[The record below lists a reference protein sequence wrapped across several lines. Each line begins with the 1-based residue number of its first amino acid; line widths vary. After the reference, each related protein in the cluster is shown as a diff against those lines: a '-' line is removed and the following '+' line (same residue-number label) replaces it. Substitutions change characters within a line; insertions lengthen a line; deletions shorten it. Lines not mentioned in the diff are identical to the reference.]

1 MGNAFF
7 MKTLITKSNYL
18 VEAGYKLTLNEQRLV
33 LSAISQLDGRK
44 PISKDNDFCITAIE
58 FADMFDIP
66 VKRVYEILED
76 TAARLYERDI
86 QTFDKKE
93 KIRRKFR
100 WVDGI
105 KYWDGEAKI
114 TLSFSRHII
123 PYLTMLHEQFTT
135 YDLKQ
140 ISKLKT
146 SYSIRFYELL
156 VQFIKTGKREIRLDK
171 LRKILEIN
179 KQYPRFYDL
188 KKYVIEPSILEIRR
202 LTDLTVEWDIIKTG
216 RSITG
221 LIFIFEK
228 KQSRKNAH
236 LHIAKQC

>member
-1 MGNAFF
+1 MR
-7 MKTLITKSNYL
+7 TLITKSNYL

-33 LSAISQLDGRK
+33 LSAISQIDGRK
-44 PISKDNDFCITAIE
+44 PIPKDKDFCITATE
-58 FADMFDIP
+58 FSKMFNIP
-66 VKRVYEILED
+66 VKQSYEILED
-76 TAARLYERDI
+76 TAAKLYERDL
-86 QTFDKKE
+86 QTFDKNTKS
-93 KIRRKFR
+93 RGRFR

-123 PYLTMLHEQFTT
+123 PYLTKLHEQFTT

-156 VQFIKTGKREIRLDK
+156 IQFIKTGKREIKLDK

-179 KQYPRFYDL
+179 EQYSRFYDL
-188 KKYVIEPSILEIRR
+188 KKYVIEPSISEIKRS
-202 LTDLTVEWDIIKTG
+202 TDLTIEWDVIKTG
-216 RSITG
+216 RMVTG

-228 KQSRKNAH
+228 K
-236 LHIAKQC
+236 

>member
-1 MGNAFF
+1 

-33 LSAISQLDGRK
+33 LSAISQIDGRK
-44 PISKDNDFCITAIE
+44 PISKDNDFCITATE
-58 FADMFDIP
+58 FAKMFNVP
-66 VKRVYEILED
+66 VKQTYEILED
-76 TAARLYERDI
+76 TASRLYQRDI
-86 QTFDKKE
+86 QTFDKDAKSRE
-93 KIRRKFR
+93 RFR

-156 VQFIKTGKREIRLDK
+156 VQFIKTGKREIKLDK

-179 KQYPRFYDL
+179 EQYPRFYDL
-188 KKYVIEPSILEIRR
+188 KKYVIKPSISEIRR
-202 LTDLTVEWDIIKTG
+202 LTDLRIEWDIIKTG
-216 RSITG
+216 RSVTG
-221 LIFIFEK
+221 LIFVFEK
-228 KQSRKNAH
+228 K
-236 LHIAKQC
+236 